1 MKLASFEVPTPVG
14 SVRRVGVRTGEGL
27 VDVTNAYATVLEQEG
42 DPSSAEIAEAVVPP
56 DMKSFLARGDRALD
70 AATAAQSLVVDED
83 VTTGPNGETLL
94 FPEEEVNLVSPL
106 PRPNSV
112 RDCIVF
118 EGHIRNSLGDVPDV
132 WYEMPVYYKSNP
144 ESTVG
149 PDEDVHWPEYTD
161 ELDYELELG
170 IVIGKKGSDIPADEA
185 DEYVAGY
192 TVFNDVSARD
202 IQMREM
208 EVGLG
213 PSKGKDFANVFGPVI
228 ATPDEVDVS
237 DTAMRAYVNDELW
250 SKGTTADMY
259 YSVAEIVEHVSMGEI
274 VQPGDII
281 GSGTVTNGC
290 GLELDRAIQPGDT
303 VRLEIEGIGALENRV
318 VQ

>member
-1 MKLASFEVPTPVG
+1 MKLASFEIPTPAG
-14 SVRRVGVRTGEGL
+14 QIRRVGVRHGTEL
-27 VDVTNAYATVLEQEG
+27 VDVTNAYATVLEREG
-42 DPSSAEIAEAVVPP
+42 NPSPVEVAEAVAPP
-56 DMKSFLARGDRALD
+56 DMRSFLARGNPALD
-70 AATAAQSLVVDED
+70 AAAAALSLVADED
-83 VTTGPNGETLL
+83 VTTGPNDETLL
-94 FPEEEVNLVSPL
+94 YSEEEVDLVSPL

-112 RDCIVF
+112 RDCIAF
-118 EGHIRNSLGDVPDV
+118 EGHIRNSLGEVPDV

-144 ESTVG
+144 DSTVG
-149 PDEDVHWPEYTD
+149 PGADVHWPAYTD

-170 IVIGKKGSDIPADEA
+170 IVIGKEGSDIPVEEA

-228 ATPDEVDVS
+228 ATPDEVDIS
-237 DTAMRAYVNDELW
+237 DAAMRAYVNDELW
-250 SKGTTADMY
+250 SEGTTGDMY
-259 YSVAEIVEHVSMGEI
+259 YSVAEIVEHVSMGETI
-274 VQPGDII
+274 YPGDII

-290 GLELDRAIQPGDT
+290 GLELDKWIQPGDI

-318 VQ
+318 VR